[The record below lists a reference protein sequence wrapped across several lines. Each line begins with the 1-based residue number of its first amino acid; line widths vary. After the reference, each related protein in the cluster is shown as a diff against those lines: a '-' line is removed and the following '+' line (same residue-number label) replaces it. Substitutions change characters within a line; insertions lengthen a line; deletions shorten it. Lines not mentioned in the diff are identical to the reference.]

1 MATPKFRPY
10 RGLEAKIKSFPQQP
24 GYVYFA
30 TDTGRI
36 YLDYEGQRLAMG
48 GNGASLYYA
57 NDTDV
62 KQDLLENYLL
72 DYNTLADEEAK
83 LKPDDLIINADG
95 AFYRVLDIN
104 DEEEYAICARIAVSG
119 TGGGGGSGDG
129 PSGPSGPT
137 NHITLTQVSETPPT
151 AFIYGQSYLVTLKA
165 FAEFDNFSI
174 ITVQIF
180 GENDQTYTSTLQA
193 DNNVEFS
200 IDIGKHLFLGLNRI
214 EIVASADNSGTST
227 PRKYTSRYCY
237 EMALRKDA
245 SFNPLNFNT
254 GVLTFPC
261 VPVGTFEKTL
271 EVYVNGTL
279 EATQNLT
286 AAQSDYSIS
295 VNIPKQE
302 HGVYKISAKLIANLS
317 GVPVVTDPIE
327 YQVAWVDSNVN
338 TPLIWTPN
346 GYPSKIVQYEDLRI
360 EYVVWSPELKEIET
374 RFYKRGVELPNS
386 PQYLD
391 YSNSSY
397 QYWNIT
403 DYEVGN
409 NSYAIMVGSASL
421 PLNIFVEE
429 DTERDLDIL
438 QGGLVLNLDSA
449 GRSNLENISSK
460 TRWVSTDPSNSGI
473 AVKFNNFNWYNN
485 GWIEDENKKT
495 CLRIS
500 NGASIEI
507 PVGTLNVLNSANVN
521 QALAF
526 EFRFKVRN
534 VQEYSTLIT
543 TESEEDENGK
553 LIVHKTASTERG
565 VIGSLYKTLGFC
577 IGTQEAFLASSNN
590 TIVNARYREDE
601 VINLTFVIDNNSASL
616 PLMYIYLQGILSG
629 IAKYGAADQFNSGA
643 NSIVFNSDYCDI
655 DLYNVRIYRGVK
667 LESADVVH
675 NYIADRKDVK
685 AYDANQITTFKSGI
699 PTIDFQKMISYNT
712 NHPDETLIPYMVIE
726 SLDSDNRLPFVKG
739 GKKPVNIE
747 FKNPALDY
755 AFEKGYITGEEY
767 LRGAPSFTYSS
778 KKKSLD
784 VQGTSS
790 QGYPRRNYKW
800 KAKQEDAKWRYTG
813 GPIKGYPI
821 YEYNKEQDTYVGH
834 EYNGVSYKKFFLDS
848 DIGETT
854 FCLKADYMESS
865 GTHNTGYASY
875 VSTLYSKHPLNDYFP
890 KAVLPSSIRTTIY
903 GFPIIVFQKTGAN
916 TYEFVGRYNFNLDK
930 GATDTCGFTYEAD
943 SFVKGEDGKFLPIEE
958 VAECWEI
965 KNNQGERTSF
975 TKVDFEETT
984 DAYNEIE
991 LTSETFIPDTYY
1003 TKVVNPTAA
1012 TESYVLASTY
1022 DANQIY
1028 YAKQSGVLS
1037 ILEDFEYRYSAF
1049 EDEIDHA
1056 IDGTDEFA
1064 GISQSIRN
1072 QTILHRM
1079 RNFKDMATWLESTDV
1094 QNGEKLGALLGKYT
1108 EVTLDEESFA
1118 DGTQYYIW
1126 NTSGRK
1132 WVAVTAD
1139 DTFDVTAKYATVEPQ
1154 PVVYGDM
1161 PPFEYD
1167 TREYRLQKFT
1177 YEFKDHFDLEYCV
1190 VYFIMTELLHLYDSR
1205 GKNCMM
1211 ATWGPQKEGGNYIWY
1226 PIFYDID
1233 TQLGINNSG
1242 VPSWEY
1248 DVNPTEDFFFST
1260 SNGVLWNNMWAVFRS
1275 DILNRYVELRKSEL
1289 TIDNMDGYYNSH
1301 AILGRGDI
1309 DSWKD
1314 IELESIALKDKLVSV
1329 AKLGK
1334 RPVMIYNVDQYYKYI
1349 GPATAAGF
1357 INTSGAVEQTEGFF
1371 YCLQGSR
1378 ELMRYLYLRN
1388 RLNFVDSKWHGGS
1401 YSAEGILGGG
1411 IKARYNANVLGL
1423 TSDGFIH
1430 DASLPNGSEKNG
1442 YIVANWTADGPIN
1455 EYDCTADFEDM
1466 RSYLKQY
1473 MSIQFDGMST
1483 NPLFCDGINEIDIK
1497 SGLDS
1502 KIQTT
1507 EGFQEQLFYIGGG
1520 EYIADLGDLSTK
1532 YLNEFHMNTLKRLKR
1547 LKLGSDLPNYHNAL
1561 LSGGDK
1567 LTFGAGAL
1575 VDGEINKNA
1584 KTLLEEV
1591 ILTNLTALSG
1601 QLDFSG
1607 SEKLKTFRALNTQI
1621 SGVSLARGVQIETLH
1636 LPNTTTNII
1645 LTEPVALQGILS
1657 SPTDGEGKFN
1667 KGLFIEGITNAT
1679 DLTKNIKMLTYEIVG
1694 GNMGYDSYK
1703 LLKTLTD
1710 IKLNMQGKADSELIG
1725 YSKELAI
1732 SVKSVNWS
1740 PFSVVEYGEAYDSSK
1755 PNIYYVDNDR
1765 YGLEVY
1771 TDHTDKRWEYY
1782 TRNSKIYIYNAD
1794 YLNANSEVITDL
1806 GLLDTYI
1813 DSYIAAKEYFDS
1825 PNGSLERNYFKNT
1838 SVDSLVPTIPEIT
1851 GILYVNNTD
1860 PVDEAEI
1867 INKYLAYF
1875 PKLQIFCKNI
1885 KKAYGANFITLID
1898 GVETLIYSERKSSDT
1913 AADKLNITYP
1923 PVKDY
1928 TPARLNYDFLGW
1940 SVNSNANPED
1950 SNVYCHPEQL
1960 PGADTPESIAAFE
1973 ARWGELKYTSTD
1985 SIIKFYA
1992 IFDSTKF
1999 KAIFKNHY
2007 QDGRPDE
2014 IITTEYVT
2022 AGDYLYE
2029 PDVLPTT
2036 DESGLADDIRYKLL
2050 GWVSDP
2056 QYCFP
2061 ANLTD
2066 GKKYLV
2072 NLSSIISENVDRT
2085 FYACYIQEN
2094 VLDTA
2099 TDSRYF
2105 TFTARDYKDDYDNS
2119 YNISGYICAPKTDAI
2134 ITGKITIPDTYEGLP
2149 VIGLQKVENSDITH
2163 IYFKNPETIRILID
2177 IANNAKLRVFK
2188 FPVGLRYIQGTA
2200 SGKGFRGNSK
2210 LKFDSEGFAKSR
2222 LAVIDSMNCFTDT
2235 FDFTEGQIPLLRL
2248 PGTLQYMNN
2257 YIFMNLSGT
2266 ISNRPPAGQFYIE
2279 EVSFGGP
2286 DDPSEFDISKVLT
2299 GSLLFKQ
2306 GPLNEAP
2313 LGENTTKFT
2322 SIKTFTYY
2330 KHPSSL
2336 NPTQDAFESFVNS
2349 DKVLGGPST
2358 QNPNNTLNIQV
2369 VDVEV

>member
-57 NDTDV
+57 NDTDI

-72 DYNTLADEEAK
+72 DYSTLADEEAK

-104 DEEEYAICARIAVSG
+104 DEEEYAICSRIAVSG
-119 TGGGGGSGDG
+119 TGGGGSGDG

-174 ITVQIF
+174 VTVQIF

-214 EIVASADNSGTST
+214 EIVASADNSGTSA

-245 SFNPLNFNT
+245 SFNPRNINT
-254 GVLTFPC
+254 GALTFPC

-271 EVYVNGTL
+271 EVYVNGAL
-279 EATQNLT
+279 AVTQNLT

-302 HGVYKISAKLIANLS
+302 HGIYNISAKLIANLS

-327 YQVAWVDSNVN
+327 YQVAWVDPNVN

-360 EYVVWSPELKEIET
+360 EYIVWSPELKEIET
-374 RFYKRGVELPNS
+374 RFYKRGAELPNS

-460 TRWVSTDPSNSGI
+460 TRWVSNDPSNSGI

-712 NHPDETLIPYMVIE
+712 SHPDETLIPYMVIE

-739 GKKPVNIE
+739 GKKAVNIE

-767 LRGAPSFTYSS
+767 LHGAPSFTYSS

-821 YEYNKEQDTYVGH
+821 YEYNKEQDKYVGH
-834 EYNGVSYKKFFLDS
+834 EYNEVSYKKFFLDS

-865 GTHNTGYASY
+865 GTHNTGFASY

-958 VAECWEI
+958 IAECWEI

-1003 TKVVNPTAA
+1003 TKVVNATAA
-1012 TESYVLASTY
+1012 TESYILASTY
-1022 DANQIY
+1022 DANQVY

-1037 ILEDFEYRYSAF
+1037 VLEDFEYRYSAF

-1072 QTILHRM
+1072 EAILYRM
-1079 RNFKDMATWLESTDV
+1079 RNLKDMATWLESTDV

-1118 DGTQYYIW
+1118 NGTQYYVW

-1139 DTFDVTAKYATVEPQ
+1139 DVFDITAKYATVEPQ
-1154 PVVYGDM
+1154 PVTYGENVYTK
-1161 PPFEYD
+1161 D
-1167 TREYRLQKFT
+1167 TRDYRLQKFT

-1248 DVNPTEDFFFST
+1248 DVNPTEEYFFST
-1260 SNGVLWNNMWAVFRS
+1260 SNGVLWYNMWAVFQS

-1314 IELESIALKDKLVSV
+1314 IELESMALKDKLVSV

-1483 NPLFCDGINEIDIK
+1483 NPLFCDGVNEIDIK

-1507 EGFQEQLFYIGGG
+1507 EGLQEQLFYIGGG

-1547 LKLGSDLPNYHNAL
+1547 LKLGSDLPDYHNAL

-1567 LTFGAGAL
+1567 LTFGAGAM

-1645 LTEPVALQGILS
+1645 LAEPIALQGILS
-1657 SPTDGEGKFN
+1657 APVNGEGKFN

-1710 IKLNMQGKADSELIG
+1710 IKLNMQGKVDSELIG

-1732 SVKSVNWS
+1732 SVKNVNWS
-1740 PFSVVEYGEAYDSSK
+1740 PFSVVEYGEVYDSSK
-1755 PNIYYVDNDR
+1755 PDIYYVDNDR

-1782 TRNSKIYIYNAD
+1782 TKNSKIYIYNAD
-1794 YLNANSEVITDL
+1794 YLNANSNVITDL
-1806 GLLDTYI
+1806 GLLDIYI

-1851 GILYVNNTD
+1851 GILYVNNTN

-1867 INKYLAYF
+1867 VNKYLTYF

-1885 KKAYGANFITLID
+1885 KKAYGANFVTLID
-1898 GVETLIYSERKSSDT
+1898 GVETLIYSERKSSNT

-1928 TPARLNYDFLGW
+1928 TPVRLNYDFLGW

-1960 PGADTPESIAAFE
+1960 PGEDTPDSIAAFE
-1973 ARWGELKYTSTD
+1973 ARWNDDLKYTSTN

-1992 IFDSTKF
+1992 VFDSTKF
-1999 KAIFKNHY
+1999 KAIFMNHFL
-2007 QDGRPDE
+2007 DGRPDE
-2014 IITTEYVT
+2014 EIITEYVT
-2022 AGDYLYE
+2022 AGEYLYE
-2029 PDVLPTT
+2029 PAVLPMN
-2036 DESGLADDIRYKLL
+2036 DESMLADNERYKLL
-2050 GWVSDP
+2050 GWVTDTK
-2056 QYCFP
+2056 YCFP
-2061 ANLTD
+2061 DNASE
-2066 GKKYLV
+2066 GRKHIV
-2072 NLSSIISENVDRT
+2072 NLSSIMSENIDRI
-2085 FYACYIQEN
+2085 FYACYIKEL
-2094 VLDTA
+2094 V
-2099 TDSRYF
+2099 TDSVTDPNLFNFEGPY
-2105 TFTARDYKDDYDNS
+2105 TYTDPYDNATYGIAQG
-2119 YNISGYICAPKTDAI
+2119 YNVNPRAGVELK
-2134 ITGKITIPDTYEGLP
+2134 GKLTIPGEYNGLP
-2149 VIGLQKVENSDITH
+2149 VFEFSGLTGQNEVTH
-2163 IYFKNPETIRILID
+2163 IYFEKPENMRRFTGLMANAGLKYIDWPSGLRVISPQCFQGCGALRAPDGFKNTKLASIGAQAFMGAFDASLGEIKEWVFPGTIRSLETGACAYINSGSYPPEGEYRINTVVFGTPDIPCRDLNFNILS
-2177 IANNAKLRVFK
+2177 NATVFAQNPLLDGTTP
-2188 FPVGLRYIQGTA
+2188 PVGATLNTPIRA
-2200 SGKGFRGNSK
+2200 FK
-2210 LKFDSEGFAKSR
+2210 LIRPAGAPIPTQEEFEAFVLSNKILG
-2222 LAVIDSMNCFTDT
+2222 
-2235 FDFTEGQIPLLRL
+2235 EGQ
-2248 PGTLQYMNN
+2248 
-2257 YIFMNLSGT
+2257 
-2266 ISNRPPAGQFYIE
+2266 
-2279 EVSFGGP
+2279 EVL
-2286 DDPSEFDISKVLT
+2286 EITV
-2299 GSLLFKQ
+2299 
-2306 GPLNEAP
+2306 E
-2313 LGENTTKFT
+2313 
-2322 SIKTFTYY
+2322 
-2330 KHPSSL
+2330 
-2336 NPTQDAFESFVNS
+2336 DATVS
-2349 DKVLGGPST
+2349 
-2358 QNPNNTLNIQV
+2358 
-2369 VDVEV
+2369 

>member
-36 YLDYEGQRLAMG
+36 YLDYNGQRLAMG

-104 DEEEYAICARIAVSG
+104 DDEEYAICSRIAVSG
-119 TGGGGGSGDG
+119 TGGGDSGDG

-193 DNNVEFS
+193 NNNEEFS

-237 EMALRKDA
+237 EMALRKDE
-245 SFNPLNFNT
+245 SFNPRNINT
-254 GVLTFPC
+254 GILTFPC
-261 VPVGTFEKTL
+261 VPVGNFEKTL
-271 EVYVNGTL
+271 EVYINGVL
-279 EATQNLT
+279 AVTQNLST
-286 AAQSDYSIS
+286 AQSDYSIP
-295 VNIPKQE
+295 VNIPKQN
-302 HGVYKISAKLIANLS
+302 HGVYTISAKLIANLS

-327 YQVAWVDSNVN
+327 YQVAWVDPAVN

-360 EYVVWSPELKEIET
+360 EYMVWAPELKEIET
-374 RFYKRGVELPNS
+374 RFYKRGEELPNS

-391 YSNSSY
+391 YSNNTY

-403 DYEVGN
+403 DYEIGN
-409 NSYAIMVGSASL
+409 NSYAIMVGSTSL
-421 PLNIFVEE
+421 PLNIYVEE
-429 DTERDLDIL
+429 DTERDLGIL

-460 TRWVSTDPSNSGI
+460 TRWVSNDPAGNAI

-485 GWIEDENKKT
+485 GWIEDENQKT

-507 PVGTLNVLNSANVN
+507 PVGSLNVLNSAKVN

-543 TESEEDENGK
+543 TTSEEDENGK
-553 LIVHKTASTERG
+553 LIVTKTASTDRG

-577 IGTQEAFLASSNN
+577 IGTQEAFLGSSNN

-601 VINLTFVIDNNSASL
+601 VVNLTFVIDNNAASL

-629 IAKYGAADQFNSGA
+629 IAKYGEADQFNSGA

-655 DLYNVRIYRGVK
+655 DLYNVRIYKGVK

-712 NHPDETLIPYMVIE
+712 SHPDETLIPYMVIE

-739 GKKPVNIE
+739 GKKAVNIE

-755 AFEKGYITGEEY
+755 AYEKGYITGEEY
-767 LRGAPSFTYSS
+767 LHGAPSFTYSS

-821 YEYNKEQDTYVGH
+821 YEYNKEQDKYVGH
-834 EYNGVSYKKFFLDS
+834 EYNEVSYKKFFLDS

-1003 TKVVNPTAA
+1003 TKVVNATAA
-1012 TESYVLASTY
+1012 TESYILASTY

-1064 GISQSIRN
+1064 GISQSVRN
-1072 QTILHRM
+1072 EAILYRM

-1118 DGTQYYIW
+1118 NGTQYYVW

-1139 DTFDVTAKYATVEPQ
+1139 DVFDITAKYATVEAQ
-1154 PVVYGDM
+1154 PVVYGERT
-1161 PPFEYD
+1161 FTHD
-1167 TREYRLQKFT
+1167 TKEYRLQKFT

-1205 GKNCMM
+1205 GKNCML

-1260 SNGVLWNNMWAVFRS
+1260 SNGVLWNNMWSVFQS
-1275 DILNRYVELRKSEL
+1275 DILNRYVELRKDAL
-1289 TIDNMDGYYNSH
+1289 TIDAMDGYYNSH
-1301 AILGRGDI
+1301 PILGRADI

-1314 IELESIALKDKLVSV
+1314 IEMEDITLKDRLVSIG
-1329 AKLGK
+1329 KLGK

-1430 DASLPNGSEKNG
+1430 DASLENGTEKNG
-1442 YIVANWTADGPIN
+1442 YIVQNWTADGPIN
-1455 EYDCTADFEDM
+1455 EYDCTADFNDM

-1483 NPLFCDGINEIDIK
+1483 TPQFCDGINEIDIK

-1502 KIQTT
+1502 KIQST
-1507 EGFQEQLFYIGGG
+1507 GGLQEQLFYIGGG

-1547 LKLGSDLPNYHNAL
+1547 LKLGSDLPDYHNAL

-1567 LTFGAGAL
+1567 LTFGAAAII
-1575 VDGEINKNA
+1575 DGKVNKNA

-1591 ILTNLTALSG
+1591 VLTSLTALSG

-1607 SEKLKTFRALNTQI
+1607 SEKLKTFRALNTAI
-1621 SGVSLARGVQIETLH
+1621 SGVTLAQGVQIETLH

-1645 LTEPVALQGILS
+1645 LAEPVALQGILS
-1657 SPTDGEGKFN
+1657 SPTDGEGNFN
-1667 KGLFIEGITNAT
+1667 KGLFIEGITNAS
-1679 DLTKNIKMLTYEIVG
+1679 DLTKNIKMLTYDIIG
-1694 GNMGYDSYK
+1694 GNLGYDSYK

-1710 IKLNMQGKADSELIG
+1710 IKLNMQEKAESDLVG

-1732 SVKSVNWS
+1732 NVKNVNWS
-1740 PFSVVEYGEAYDSSK
+1740 PFSVVEYGEAYDETK
-1755 PNIYYVDNDR
+1755 PDIYYIDNDR
-1765 YGLEVY
+1765 YGLELY
-1771 TDHTDKRWEYY
+1771 SDHTASRWDYY
-1782 TRNSKIYIYNAD
+1782 TKNGKAYIYNVD
-1794 YLNANSEVITDL
+1794 YLNANSNVITDL
-1806 GLLDTYI
+1806 SLLDVYI
-1813 DSYIAAKEYFDS
+1813 ESYIAAKEYFDS
-1825 PNGSLERNYFKNT
+1825 PEGANSLALNYFKNT
-1838 SVDSLVPTIPEIT
+1838 SVDSLVPTLPDLT
-1851 GILYVNNTD
+1851 GIMYVNNTEAI
-1860 PVDEAEI
+1860 DEAEI
-1867 INKYLAYF
+1867 TNKYLAYF

-1885 KKAYGANFITLID
+1885 KNAYGANFVTYID
-1898 GVETLIYSERKSSDT
+1898 GVETLIFSERKSADT
-1913 AADKLNITYP
+1913 DPDALGITYP
-1923 PVKDY
+1923 PVKEY

-1940 SVNSNANPED
+1940 SINSNAKPED
-1950 SNVYCHPEQL
+1950 EGVYCHPEQL
-1960 PGADTPESIAAFE
+1960 PGEDTAESIAAFE
-1973 ARWGELKYTSTD
+1973 ALWGTLKYESTSK
-1985 SIIKFYA
+1985 IIKFYA
-1992 IFDSTKF
+1992 VFDSTKF
-1999 KAIFKNHY
+1999 KAIFMNHY
-2007 QDGRPDE
+2007 LDGRPDE
-2014 IITTEYVT
+2014 EITTEYVT
-2022 AGDYLYE
+2022 AGEYLYE
-2029 PDVLPTT
+2029 PAILPVT
-2036 DESGLADDIRYKLL
+2036 DESMLADNERYRLL
-2050 GWVSDP
+2050 GWVTET

-2061 ANLTD
+2061 DNESE
-2066 GKKYLV
+2066 GKKHIV
-2072 NLSSIISENVDRT
+2072 DLSSIISENADRT
-2085 FYACYIQEN
+2085 FYACYIKEL
-2094 VLDTA
+2094 V
-2099 TDSRYF
+2099 TDSVTDPSLFNFEGPKAY
-2105 TFTARDYKDDYDNS
+2105 TDSYDNVA
-2119 YNISGYICAPKTDAI
+2119 YGFTQGYSIKPKDGVI
-2134 ITGKITIPDTYEGLP
+2134 LKGKITIPGEYNELP
-2149 VIGLQKVENSDITH
+2149 VFELSGITKQTELTH
-2163 IYFKNPETIRILID
+2163 IYFEKPENMRRFRSLSANTGLKYID
-2177 IANNAKLRVFK
+2177 W
-2188 FPVGLRYIQGTA
+2188 PSGLREITSECFQHCTALRAPNGFKNTKLASIGTGVFVGAFDASLGEISEWVFPGTMKSFGSRACAYIHDGYPP
-2200 SGKGFRGNSK
+2200 
-2210 LKFDSEGFAKSR
+2210 
-2222 LAVIDSMNCFTDT
+2222 
-2235 FDFTEGQIPLLRL
+2235 EGQYRINTIVFGTSDNPCSDLNFNIPSSGIIFAQNSLLDGVTPP
-2248 PGTLQYMNN
+2248 PGANVNTPIRAFKL
-2257 YIFMNLSGT
+2257 I
-2266 ISNRPPAGQFYIE
+2266 RPAGA
-2279 EVSFGGP
+2279 ST
-2286 DDPSEFDISKVLT
+2286 PSQEDFEAFVLSSKI
-2299 GSLLFKQ
+2299 
-2306 GPLNEAP
+2306 
-2313 LGENTTKFT
+2313 LGEGQEVLEITVE
-2322 SIKTFTYY
+2322 
-2330 KHPSSL
+2330 
-2336 NPTQDAFESFVNS
+2336 DATVS
-2349 DKVLGGPST
+2349 
-2358 QNPNNTLNIQV
+2358 
-2369 VDVEV
+2369 

>member
-104 DEEEYAICARIAVSG
+104 DEEEYAICSRIAVSG
-119 TGGGGGSGDG
+119 TGGGGGGSGDG

-174 ITVQIF
+174 VTVQIY

-245 SFNPLNFNT
+245 SFNPRNINT
-254 GVLTFPC
+254 GALTFPC

-279 EATQNLT
+279 AVTQNLT

-302 HGVYKISAKLIANLS
+302 HGVYNISAKLIANLS

-327 YQVAWVDSNVN
+327 YQVAWVDPNVN

-360 EYVVWSPELKEIET
+360 EYIVWSPELKEIET

-409 NSYAIMVGSASL
+409 NSYAIMVGAASL
-421 PLNIFVEE
+421 PLNIYVEE

-460 TRWVSTDPSNSGI
+460 TRWVSNDPSNSGI

-712 NHPDETLIPYMVIE
+712 NHPEETLIPYMVIE

-739 GKKPVNIE
+739 GKKAVNIE

-767 LRGAPSFTYSS
+767 LHGAPSFTYSS

-821 YEYNKEQDTYVGH
+821 YEYNKEQDKYVGH
-834 EYNGVSYKKFFLDS
+834 EYNEVSYKKFFLDS

-890 KAVLPSSIRTTIY
+890 KAVLPNSIRTTIY

-930 GATDTCGFTYEAD
+930 GATDTCGFTYDAD
-943 SFVKGEDGKFLPIEE
+943 SFVKGEDGKFLPMEE

-984 DAYNEIE
+984 DAYSEIE
-991 LTSETFIPDTYY
+991 LTSDTFVPDTYY
-1003 TKVVNPTAA
+1003 TKIVNATAA

-1037 ILEDFEYRYSAF
+1037 LLEDFEYRYSAF

-1056 IDGTDEFA
+1056 IEGTDEFA
-1064 GISQSIRN
+1064 GISQSVRN
-1072 QTILHRM
+1072 QAILHRM
-1079 RNFKDMATWLESTDV
+1079 RNFKDMAIWLESTDV
-1094 QNGEKLGALLGKYT
+1094 QNGEKLGALLGTYT
-1108 EVTLDEESFA
+1108 EKVLTEESFA

-1126 NTSGRK
+1126 NTTGRK
-1132 WVAVTAD
+1132 WVAVTAE
-1139 DTFDVTAKYATVEPQ
+1139 DTFDPTAKYATVVAQ
-1154 PVVYGDM
+1154 PVTYGERT
-1161 PPFEYD
+1161 FTHD
-1167 TREYRLQKFT
+1167 TKEYRLQKFT

-1190 VYFIMTELLHLYDSR
+1190 IYFIMSELLHLYDSR

-1211 ATWGPQKEGGNYIWY
+1211 ASWGPQKEGGNYIWY

-1260 SNGVLWNNMWAVFRS
+1260 SNGVLWNNMWSVFQS

-1289 TIDNMDGYYNSH
+1289 TIDAMDGYYNSH
-1301 AILGRGDI
+1301 PILGRADI
-1309 DSWKD
+1309 DCWKD
-1314 IELESIALKDKLVSV
+1314 IELEGMSLKDKLVSV

-1357 INTSGAVEQTEGFF
+1357 INTSGAIEQTEGFF

-1401 YSAEGILGGG
+1401 YSTEGILGGG

-1442 YIVANWTADGPIN
+1442 YIVSNWTADGPIN
-1455 EYDCTADFEDM
+1455 EYDCTANFDDM

-1483 NPLFCDGINEIDIK
+1483 NPLFCDGIHEIDIK

-1567 LTFGAGAL
+1567 LTFGAGAT

-1645 LTEPVALQGILS
+1645 LAEPVALQGILS
-1657 SPTDGEGKFN
+1657 SPVDGEGKFN

-1710 IKLNMQGKADSELIG
+1710 IKLNMQGKVDSDLIG

-1732 SVKSVNWS
+1732 SVKNVNWS
-1740 PFSVVEYGEAYDSSK
+1740 PFSVVEYGEVYDSSK

-1794 YLNANSEVITDL
+1794 YLNANSNVITDL
-1806 GLLDTYI
+1806 GLLDIYI
-1813 DSYIAAKEYFDS
+1813 DSYIAAKQYFDS

-1885 KKAYGANFITLID
+1885 KKAYGANFVTLID
-1898 GVETLIYSERKSSDT
+1898 GVETLIYSERKSSNT
-1913 AADKLNITYP
+1913 TADKLNITYP

-1960 PGADTPESIAAFE
+1960 PGVDTPESIAAFE
-1973 ARWGELKYTSTD
+1973 ARWGALKYTSTD
-1985 SIIKFYA
+1985 SVIKFYA
-1992 IFDSTKF
+1992 VFSSTQF
-1999 KAIFKNHY
+1999 KAIFMNHFL
-2007 QDGRPDE
+2007 DGRPDE
-2014 IITTEYVT
+2014 EITTEYVT
-2022 AGDYLYE
+2022 AGEYLYE
-2029 PDVLPTT
+2029 PAVLPMN
-2036 DESGLADDIRYKLL
+2036 DESMLADNERYKLL
-2050 GWVSDP
+2050 GWVTDT

-2061 ANLTD
+2061 DNESE
-2066 GKKYLV
+2066 GRKHIV
-2072 NLSSIISENVDRT
+2072 NLGSIMSENVDRT
-2085 FYACYIQEN
+2085 FYACYIKEL
-2094 VLDTA
+2094 V
-2099 TDSRYF
+2099 TDSVTDPNLFNFEGPVAYN
-2105 TFTARDYKDDYDNS
+2105 DPYDNATYGFVQG
-2119 YNISGYICAPKTDAI
+2119 YNINPRAGVTLK
-2134 ITGKITIPDTYEGLP
+2134 GKITIPGEYNGLP
-2149 VIGLQKVENSDITH
+2149 VFELSGITGQTELTH
-2163 IYFKNPETIRILID
+2163 IYFQKPENMRRFRGLTANTGLKYID
-2177 IANNAKLRVFK
+2177 W
-2188 FPVGLRYIQGTA
+2188 PSGLREISSECFQNCYA
-2200 SGKGFRGNSK
+2200 LRAP
-2210 LKFDSEGFAKSR
+2210 EGFKNTKLASIGTGVFIGAFDASLGEIEEWVFPGTMKAFGSR
-2222 LAVIDSMNCFTDT
+2222 ACAYIHGGSYPP
-2235 FDFTEGQIPLLRL
+2235 EGNYRINTVVFGTPEIPCRDLNFNIPSNGIAFAQNPLLD
-2248 PGTLQYMNN
+2248 GT
-2257 YIFMNLSGT
+2257 T
-2266 ISNRPPAGQFYIE
+2266 PPAGATLNMPIRAFKLIRPAGASTPTTE
-2279 EVSFGGP
+2279 DFEAFILS
-2286 DDPSEFDISKVLT
+2286 SKI
-2299 GSLLFKQ
+2299 
-2306 GPLNEAP
+2306 
-2313 LGENTTKFT
+2313 LGEGQEVLEITVE
-2322 SIKTFTYY
+2322 
-2330 KHPSSL
+2330 
-2336 NPTQDAFESFVNS
+2336 DAPVS
-2349 DKVLGGPST
+2349 
-2358 QNPNNTLNIQV
+2358 
-2369 VDVEV
+2369 